1 MYPARLR
8 PWFAALVLT
17 LAGASQAEVITI
29 RADPWLPYNGVGLR
43 KPDGYMIDLAK
54 RIAQINGHTVNYN
67 NMPWDDAIAA
77 VRKGEYDCVV
87 GAAKDDAEDFAFPA
101 ESWGKSSNAFW
112 GMAETTWRF
121 TGIDSLE
128 SIRLLALEGYSYSE
142 TLDAYIAAHSTDGK
156 VMMINPIRRAANTAV
171 SNLVARK
178 AEVFVEDINVMQ
190 QTLRGMQ
197 MQDRVI
203 NLGALDELTDVYV
216 ACTPAK
222 PRGAEYVQMFSDGI
236 KALRKSGELQKILDT
251 YGLQD
256 WFQPAS
262 PKR

>member
-1 MYPARLR
+1 MHSACSRR
-8 PWFAALVLT
+8 FFVALAVCF
-17 LAGASQAEVITI
+17 AGACQAEVITI

-101 ESWGKSSNAFW
+101 EAWGKSSNAFW

-128 SIRLLALEGYSYSE
+128 SIRLLALEGYSYFE
-142 TLDAYIAAHSTDGK
+142 ALDPYIEAHASDGK
-156 VMMINPIRRAANTAV
+156 VMLINPIRRAANSAV

-178 AEVFVEDINVMQ
+178 ADVFVEDINVMQ
-190 QTLRGMQ
+190 LTLRGMQ
-197 MQDRVI
+197 MEDRVI
-203 NLGALDELTDVYV
+203 NLGQLGELTDVYI

-222 PRGAEYVQMFSDGI
+222 PRGAEYAQMFSEGI
-236 KALRKSGELQKILDT
+236 KALRKSGELQKILDA

-256 WFQPAS
+256 WATP
-262 PKR
+262 

>member
-1 MYPARLR
+1 MHPARSCS
-8 PWFAALVLT
+8 WVAALFLC
-17 LAGASQAEVITI
+17 LAAASQAEVITI
-29 RADPWLPYNGVGLR
+29 RADPWLPYNGVGQR

-67 NMPWDDAIAA
+67 NMPWDDAIEA

-101 ESWGKSSNAFW
+101 ESWGKSNNAFW

-142 TLDAYIAAHSTDGK
+142 TLDPYIEAHASDGK
-156 VMMINPIRRAANTAV
+156 VMVINPIRRAANAAV

-178 AEVFVEDINVMQ
+178 ADVFVEDVNVMQ

-203 NLGALDELTDVYV
+203 NLGALDELTDVYI

-222 PRGAEYVQMFSDGI
+222 PRGAQYAQMFSEGL
-236 KALRKSGELQKILDT
+236 KALRNSGELQKILDA

-256 WFQPAS
+256 WAQP
-262 PKR
+262 

>member
-1 MYPARLR
+1 MHPAHLR
-8 PWFAALVLT
+8 PLFAALVLT
-17 LAGASQAEVITI
+17 VAGLSQAEVISI
-29 RADPWLPYNGVGLR
+29 RADPWLPYNGVGR
-43 KPDGYMIDLAK
+43 QKPDGYMIDLAK
-54 RIAQINGHTVNYN
+54 RIAQTNGHTVDYN

-101 ESWGKSSNAFW
+101 ESWGKSNNAFW

-128 SIRLLALEGYSYSE
+128 RIRLIALEGYSYSE
-142 TLDAYIAAHSTDGK
+142 SLDPYIEAHANDGK
-156 VMMINPIRRAANTAV
+156 VMVINPIRRAANTAV

-197 MQDRVI
+197 MEDRVI
-203 NLGALDELTDVYV
+203 NLGALDELTDVYI
-216 ACTPAK
+216 ACTPSK
-222 PRGAEYVQMFSDGI
+222 PRGAEYAKMFSDGI
-236 KALRKSGELQKILDT
+236 KTLRKSGELQKILDN
-251 YGLQD
+251 YGLVD
-256 WFQPAS
+256 WAP
-262 PKR
+262 